1 MTQPLRIMVVIDPAI
16 DMDATAKAVIQV
28 VETLG
33 NSDAILIHNGGPG
46 IDELIDAIDQQKPAT
61 SINAE
66 HLPTYKGSRNIL
78 ALILWRWDVIEA
90 GCDAAITVPV
100 IPIKNSTFENADNT
114 FMTTAVT
121 IGANIKTFMIR
132 NGAADDFGT
141 NGDAFMAIFEH
152 EWISWVDPTRS
163 ALPADWA

>member
-1 MTQPLRIMVVIDPAI
+1 MTQPLRIMIVIDPAI

-90 GCDAAITVPV
+90 GCDAAIVAPL
-100 IPIKNSTFENADNT
+100 IPIKNSTYESTDMI
-114 FMTTAVT
+114 FMTAAAS
-121 IGANIKTFMIR
+121 IGSGVRTFMIR

-141 NGDAFMAIFEH
+141 NSDAFMAIFEQ
-152 EWISWVDPTRS
+152 EWISWIDPTRS